1 MTDNEEVDIS
11 IPFVLPHFSIR
22 GRLVRLNAVSTTI
35 LSQHDYPLS
44 VEKVLAELLA
54 ASATLAGLL
63 KYEGVFS
70 LQTKTD
76 GPIGLTIIDITHN
89 GHIRG
94 YAQFQ
99 KQELE
104 QKSTF
109 QDLLGTG
116 YLAFTVDQGLT
127 VDRYQGIVTLNH
139 ESLPD
144 ALEHYFDQSEQL
156 ATRFFI
162 ASAKTDKGIWKS
174 GAILLQ
180 QMPAAHVESD
190 TWTHV
195 EALLNTLSPQEF
207 LDFST
212 PYEKLLTR
220 LFHEGGIAVFD
231 PTPLKAQCRCSED
244 RIRFFLNTLTIAEI
258 DSLLEKEE
266 LKITC
271 EFCNHQYNFNRKD
284 LITVH

>member
-1 MTDNEEVDIS
+1 MTHDENVDIS

-22 GRLVRLNAVSTTI
+22 GRLVRLKDVSTTI
-35 LSQHDYPLS
+35 LNQHDYPFP

-63 KYEGVFS
+63 KYEGIFS

-76 GPIGLTIIDITHN
+76 GPVALTIIDITHT
-89 GHIRG
+89 GHMRG
-94 YAQFQ
+94 YAQLQQPGVGQKDKFQ
-99 KQELE
+99 E
-104 QKSTF
+104 
-109 QDLLGTG
+109 LLGTG

-139 ESLPD
+139 ESLPQ

-156 ATRFFI
+156 ETRFFI
-162 ASAKTDKGIWKS
+162 ASEKTDEGIWKS

-180 QMPAAHVESD
+180 QLPNQHVDGE

-195 EALLNTLSPQEF
+195 DALLNTLSPQEF

-212 PYEKLLTR
+212 PYEKLLVR
-220 LFHEGGIAVFD
+220 LFHEGGVTIFD
-231 PTPLKAQCRCSED
+231 PTFLKAQCRCSVE
-244 RIRFFLNTLTIAEI
+244 RIKDFLNTLTADEI
-258 DSLLEKEE
+258 DNLLEKGE

-271 EFCNHQYNFNRKD
+271 EFCNHHYNFNRKD
-284 LITVH
+284 LMTVH